1 MYISIQ
7 YLSINYIG
15 HVTYS
20 VTCFF
25 FSTSVSFYPFDCKME
40 RVHVSV
46 SFFPERDASFK
57 SYFSCSLT
65 SSWV

>member
-25 FSTSVSFYPFDCKME
+25 FFYIC
-40 RVHVSV
+40 
-46 SFFPERDASFK
+46 FFL
-57 SYFSCSLT
+57 SL
-65 SSWV
+65 

>member
-25 FSTSVSFYPFDCKME
+25 FFLHLFLFIPLIVKWRECM
-40 RVHVSV
+40 
-46 SFFPERDASFK
+46 
-57 SYFSCSLT
+57 
-65 SSWV
+65 